1 MACEQKDRATAGR
14 YAVVLGTAPDERWLS
29 EPGAEPSLDE
39 LLDDPIMG
47 LLWRAD
53 RLEPVTARAAVIGLR
68 AVVRRVAGRRLER
81 TPVEPVE
88 PARCS
93 LAA

>member
-1 MACEQKDRATAGR
+1 MACEQNDRATAGR
-14 YAVVLGTAPDERWLS
+14 YAVVLGTAPDDRWLS

-53 RLEPVTARAAVIGLR
+53 RLEPIAARAAMIGLR
-68 AVVRRVAGRRLER
+68 AIVRRANGQRLDRPATPERRR
-81 TPVEPVE
+81 
-88 PARCS
+88 S

>member
-1 MACEQKDRATAGR
+1 MACEQNDRATAGR

-53 RLEPVTARAAVIGLR
+53 RLEPIAARAAMIGLR
-68 AVVRRVAGRRLER
+68 AIVRRANGQRFDRAATPERRR
-81 TPVEPVE
+81 
-88 PARCS
+88 S